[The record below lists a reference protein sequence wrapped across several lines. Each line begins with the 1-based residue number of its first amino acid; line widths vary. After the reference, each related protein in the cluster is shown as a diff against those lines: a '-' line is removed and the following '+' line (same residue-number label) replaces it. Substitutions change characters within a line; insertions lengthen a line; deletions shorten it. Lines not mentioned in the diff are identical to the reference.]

1 MGFVRSNTYSIT
13 NQERLPQNKYR
24 DPRQSHSIWVLKP
37 YVMSHRFSSHL
48 TQSGIAEDMAG
59 MYADQP
65 QMMYPDMFSFPN
77 GIELLGVPARD
88 DSVSGSKL
96 SAIPN
101 WTRVSDGQQSHEWSL
116 SSMGPKYMS
125 NEFSSG
131 TQHMAVGG
139 SMQFNSMGMVKE
151 GNMQTLHNNLQAQAD
166 AMQLCLMNPGNGEY
180 SGLGLP
186 ISTNMGIS
194 NPSNGVEHQ
203 QTGMTSQKHYGELAH
218 QFSTF
223 TQPISADGS
232 IEQLP
237 TNTRESPQ
245 TPWQSR
251 VSELLLLPGGNGSLQ
266 NNQFAT
272 SQLNN
277 TLNWANR
284 HAGSSPYNSTQWN
297 EEPVEAKVAGAFGS
311 RDDRFAQG
319 LALSLS
325 SNSQIQVQSTE
336 ARRPISAQDMV
347 SRLQASADVKSKS
360 VDVKGTNGFGWYSP
374 YNSAGSDGILMPAKG
389 SAFLAPP
396 ATDSVHANMGTSEL
410 VAARYG
416 VLLENPKYMKATQE
430 LFDEL
435 SNLVGIGDTTI
446 NSTTVSK
453 QNQHILQ
460 KNSSFGSRNI
470 HDPVSVSAGPKV
482 GLYIP
487 ATATPS
493 SSTVPTEMRNAKEQ
507 RISSG
512 DLLALQKRKK
522 ELLWLLDEVH
532 RQYRQ
537 YCDHRKMVI
546 SSFESIA
553 GMGAATPY
561 LAPASKAMSRHFR
574 CLKDAIKDQ
583 VKATCELLGEKES
596 AGGPGTSKGET
607 PRLRF
612 LEQSLR
618 HQRAFQQVGMISEQ
632 EAWRPQKGLPQHA
645 ISVLRA
651 WMFEHFLNPYPT
663 DADKHML
670 ARKTGLTRNQV
681 SNWFINARVRLWKPM
696 IEDMYQE
703 ELKEAEMNGGGRSE
717 KQQTTLTAGKTSVG
731 DGDHKQYSSD
741 SESEEFKND
750 LSQNRQ
756 ESTGAA
762 VSLPMASSV
771 VQEENF
777 DGNIRSGGVHQI
789 ITAREAESSTPSP
802 NPMMARIKRKQ
813 EENHDH
819 EHGNEITNV
828 PRSEVGLQFSTNYN
842 HLSGS
847 STGILY
853 HPQDLK
859 SAQFGS
865 GDHVSL
871 TLGLRHGGTRS
882 IPVADQEK
890 YQKSLYL
897 SR

>member
-1 MGFVRSNTYSIT
+1 
-13 NQERLPQNKYR
+13 
-24 DPRQSHSIWVLKP
+24 
-37 YVMSHRFSSHL
+37 MSHRFSSNL
-48 TQSGIAEDMAG
+48 NQSGIADDMPG
-59 MYADQP
+59 MYADQS
-65 QMMYPDMFSFPN
+65 QMMFPEIFSFPN
-77 GIELLGVPARD
+77 SIELLGVPARD
-88 DSVSGSKL
+88 DQGVSGSKL
-96 SAIPN
+96 GAISN
-101 WTRVSDGQQSHEWSL
+101 WSRVSDGQQSHEWPH
-116 SSMGPKYMS
+116 MAPKYIS
-125 NEFSSG
+125 NEFSGG
-131 TQHMAVGG
+131 TQNMAVGG
-139 SMQFNSMGMVKE
+139 SMQFNSMGGMVKE
-151 GNMQTLHNNLQAQAD
+151 GNMQTLHNLQAQAD

-186 ISTNMGIS
+186 TNMGIS
-194 NPSNGVEHQ
+194 NPSNGVEHH
-203 QTGMTSQKHYGELAH
+203 QTGMNSQKHYGELAN

-223 TQPISADGS
+223 SQSISADGN

-251 VSELLLLPGGNGSLQ
+251 VNELHLLPGGNGSLQ

-325 SNSQIQVQSTE
+325 SNSQIQVQPLET
-336 ARRPISAQDMV
+336 RRPISAQDMV
-347 SRLQASADVKSKS
+347 SRLQANADVKSKS
-360 VDVKGTNGFGWYSP
+360 VDVKGTNGFGWFSS

-389 SAFLAPP
+389 SAFLTPRA
-396 ATDSVHANMGTSEL
+396 ADSVHANMGTSEL
-410 VAARYG
+410 AAARYG
-416 VLLENPKYMKATQE
+416 VLLENPKYMKVTQE

-446 NSTTVSK
+446 NSTVIS
-453 QNQHILQ
+453 NQDRHKLQ

-482 GLYIP
+482 GFYNPIN
-487 ATATPS
+487 ATPS

-596 AGGPGTSKGET
+596 AGGPGTTKGET

-618 HQRAFQQVGMISEQ
+618 QQRAFQQVGMIPEQ

-651 WMFEHFLNPYPT
+651 WMFEHFLNPYPS

-670 ARKTGLTRNQV
+670 ARKTGLSRNQV

-703 ELKEAEMNGGGRSE
+703 ELKEAEKNDGGQSE
-717 KQQTTLTAGKTSVG
+717 KQQITTFTVGKNDEKGTNKHGKTPEG
-731 DGDHKQYSSD
+731 DGDHKQYSEDSD
-741 SESEEFKND
+741 SEDFKND

-756 ESTGAA
+756 GSTGAA
-762 VSLPMASSV
+762 VSLPLDSSV

-777 DGNIRSGGVHQI
+777 DGNIRSGVVHQI
-789 ITAREAESSTPSP
+789 ITAREAESNMPTP
-802 NPMMARIKRKQ
+802 NPMIARIKRKQ
-813 EENHDH
+813 EENCDP
-819 EHGNEITNV
+819 EHSNENTNV
-828 PRSEVGLQFSTNYN
+828 PRSEVGLQFSSNYN
-842 HLSGS
+842 HLSGTS
-847 STGILY
+847 SGVLY
-853 HPQDLK
+853 YPQDLK

-865 GDHVSL
+865 SDPVSL
-871 TLGLRHGGTRS
+871 TLGLRHGGSRS